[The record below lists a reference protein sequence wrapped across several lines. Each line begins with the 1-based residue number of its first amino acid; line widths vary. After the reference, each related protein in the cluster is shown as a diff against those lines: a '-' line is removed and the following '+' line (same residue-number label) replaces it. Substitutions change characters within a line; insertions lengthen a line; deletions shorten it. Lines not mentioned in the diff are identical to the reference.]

1 VIIPPRNADESE
13 IAIEARGL
21 TMRFGQFVAVDH
33 VNFRIARGEI
43 FGFLGS
49 TAAANQQP

>member
-1 VIIPPRNADESE
+1 VIIPPRNAEESE

-33 VNFRIARGEI
+33 VNFASPAAR
-43 FGFLGS
+43 FS
-49 TAAANQQP
+49 ASSAPTAAANQPP